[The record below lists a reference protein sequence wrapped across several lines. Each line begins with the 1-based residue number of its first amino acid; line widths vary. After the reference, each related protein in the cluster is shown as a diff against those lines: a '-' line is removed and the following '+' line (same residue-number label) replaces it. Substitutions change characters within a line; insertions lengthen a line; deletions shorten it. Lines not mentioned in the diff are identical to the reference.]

1 MDNLFLYIVAFVF
14 YFASMLKMVTPRIRP
29 SALHLYITPKGKA
42 WPLLGREPGGPTH
55 PSAHASVRHA
65 RGLKLAV
72 QVEAF
77 GRRIQHNAGIVT
89 TNVVKL
95 AVQVETHGRRIQL
108 KAGNVT
114 TVVVKLA
121 VQVETLGRR
130 IQLEA
135 GIVAADLKFQQPRLP
150 GRLRT
155 ASHGFSASA
164 KTGAGQLTAF

>member
-1 MDNLFLYIVAFVF
+1 M
-14 YFASMLKMVTPRIRP
+14 ASL
-29 SALHLYITPKGKA
+29 
-42 WPLLGREPGGPTH
+42 WREPGGPTH

-72 QVEAF
+72 QVEAL

-108 KAGNVT
+108 KAGNVA

-135 GIVAADLKFQQPRLP
+135 GIVATDLSNSNNLGCRAVCEQQ
-150 GRLRT
+150 
-155 ASHGFSASA
+155 AMVSAQVRRRAQGS
-164 KTGAGQLTAF
+164 